1 MTFEFISVPRLRF
14 GPGTFDE
21 IGAMVRE
28 CGRRAIVVGGRSP
41 ARANRVVERLN
52 QAGVSSSTFSVPT
65 EPDVEC
71 ATKGAEAAREF
82 RADVVVGVGGGSAA
96 GSSDDSVASSW
107 AMNAAASS
115 RVNLPAAWRW
125 VNPIGP
131 RASRKS
137 VCPASWS
144 SVRSLSTSRRDAGGP
159 DGCPNAM
166 SPVSPPDDAVPR
178 MDPTLTEVV
187 AREVCG

>member
-28 CGRRAIVVGGRSP
+28 YGRRAIVVGGRSP

-82 RADVVVGVGGGSAA
+82 RADVVVGVLQAHRRGLQHHARIGGDHRGSCAAPDGRLPAESPSSAA
-96 GSSDDSVASSW
+96 GAPCDA
-107 AMNAAASS
+107 
-115 RVNLPAAWRW
+115 
-125 VNPIGP
+125 
-131 RASRKS
+131 
-137 VCPASWS
+137 CPLFV
-144 SVRSLSTSRRDAGGP
+144 SVRSGGNRPGGRPLPSQLSRLTRAPGDERAAKTSLALA
-159 DGCPNAM
+159 CL
-166 SPVSPPDDAVPR
+166 
-178 MDPTLTEVV
+178 TLLPS
-187 AREVCG
+187 A